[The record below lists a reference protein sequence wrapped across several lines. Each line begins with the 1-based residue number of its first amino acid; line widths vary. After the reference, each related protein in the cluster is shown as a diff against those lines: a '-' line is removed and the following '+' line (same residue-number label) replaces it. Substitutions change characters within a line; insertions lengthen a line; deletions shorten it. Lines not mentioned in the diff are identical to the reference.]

1 LSPFINS
8 VRGTFNTGRFGGGAN
23 WPATTATAGSQLFVG
38 TGGTGGSSNN
48 TTTWTAPAGVWRVSV
63 VAIGGGSGGSYQWSG
78 GGGAGGGLAWAN
90 DIMVTPGVTYTVQA
104 GRGGPRGVNVTGS
117 GLRGGDSFFID
128 RNTICGF
135 GGGATTETVS
145 SESAYYRGYGGKT
158 TGTATGDING
168 GTSLI
173 GRSDSAAGGGY
184 WVNEKKLCNR
194 VTGVNDPL
202 TGPIPN
208 QTTWGGGRGGWGAY
222 DGGWTTSGGGAGG
235 YAGRGGNR
243 YSPDG
248 TFNGSG
254 GAGGRSGNQ
263 YSSTYGG
270 VGGAGGVGV
279 MGQGNGMGGGSGGG
293 TQGYSPWSGW
303 AGIDSNGGAAGE
315 SASYAPSSYGDVGEN
330 PWTSTPWPNGQNNI
344 HGGAYG
350 GGAGGSGTS
359 SGGGNGGA
367 GAVKIMWSPSGP
379 NAQTYSNT

>member
-1 LSPFINS
+1 MSPFLNS

-23 WPATTATAGSQLFVG
+23 WPVTTAAAGEQTFVG
-38 TGGTGGSSNN
+38 TGNTSGSSTN

-63 VAIGGGSGGSYQWSG
+63 VAVGGGSGGSFQWSG
-78 GGGAGGGLAWAN
+78 GGGSGGGLAWAN
-90 DIMVTPGVTYTVQA
+90 DVMVTPGVTYTVQA
-104 GRGGPRGVNVTGS
+104 GRGGPRNANVTNS
-117 GLRGGDSFFID
+117 NMRGGDSFFID

-135 GGGATTETVS
+135 GGGSTTETVS
-145 SESAYYRGYGGKT
+145 SESLYYKGFGGRNN
-158 TGTATGDING
+158 GTSTLDNS

-194 VTGVNDPL
+194 VTGANDPL
-202 TGPIPN
+202 TGPVPN
-208 QTTWGGGRGGWGAY
+208 LTTWGGGRGGWGAY
-222 DGGWTTSGGGAGG
+222 NGDWTISGGGAGG
-235 YAGRGGNR
+235 YSGRGGNR

-254 GAGGRSGNQ
+254 GAGGRSGSQ

-279 MGQGNGMGGGSGGG
+279 QGQGPSASGS
-293 TQGYSPWSGW
+293 TNADRSYSPWSGW
-303 AGIDSNGGAAGE
+303 AGIDTGGAAGE
-315 SASYAPSSYGDVGEN
+315 SASYAPQSYGDVGEN
-330 PWTSTPWPNGQNNI
+330 PWTSTPWPNGQNAI
-344 HGGAYG
+344 HGANYG

-367 GAVKIMWSPSGP
+367 GAVKIMWGPSGR
-379 NAQTYSNT
+379 NAQTYQN